1 MLAFMMIFAS
11 PTEQGAF
18 NTLYPVLSPKNK
30 DTGKYYH
37 EGIEMEPLKVANDR
51 TVAKKLWDVS
61 EQLLR
66 ERGMI

>member
-1 MLAFMMIFAS
+1 
-11 PTEQGAF
+11 
-18 NTLYPVLSPKNK
+18 
-30 DTGKYYH
+30 
-37 EGIEMEPLKVANDR
+37 MEPIKVANDR